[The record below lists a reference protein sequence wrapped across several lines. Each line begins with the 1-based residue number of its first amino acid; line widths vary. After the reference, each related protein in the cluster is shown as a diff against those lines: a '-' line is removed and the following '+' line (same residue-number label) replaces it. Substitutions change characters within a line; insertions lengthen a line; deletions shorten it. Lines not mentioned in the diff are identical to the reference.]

1 MKYLTILFTIALL
14 IVACTQVPMPS
25 QSPIPDPNSTMP
37 PDAPVT
43 SPPQIGSTPVE
54 TPDMPF
60 VPQPDD
66 ANLSRGS
73 VFINE
78 SELLIRESFPP
89 QIMLVLRGDLPTP
102 CHQLR
107 ADVKEP
113 DSENKIN
120 VEGYSVVDPDQV
132 CIQVLEP
139 FQANIDL
146 GTFPTGH
153 YTVWVNGEMTGEFD
167 T

>member
-1 MKYLTILFTIALL
+1 MKYLTIVFTIALL
-14 IVACTQVPMPS
+14 IVACTPAPMS
-25 QSPIPDPNSTMP
+25 NQSPVPEPNTLP

-43 SPPQIGSTPVE
+43 NPPQNGSTPME

-60 VPQPDD
+60 APKPDD
-66 ANLSRGS
+66 TKLLRGN

-89 QIMLVLRGDLPTP
+89 QITLSLSGDLPTP
-102 CHQLR
+102 CHELR
-107 ADVKEP
+107 VDVKDP
-113 DSENKIN
+113 DSKNKIN
-120 VEGYSVVDPDQV
+120 VKVYSVVDPDQV

-146 GTFPTGH
+146 GTFPSGH
-153 YTVWVNGEMTGEFD
+153 YTVWVNGDMVGEFD

>member
-1 MKYLTILFTIALL
+1 MKYLTTVCTIALL

-25 QSPIPDPNSTMP
+25 QSPMLEPSTLP

-43 SPPQIGSTPVE
+43 GPPRNGSTPME

-60 VPQPDD
+60 APKPNDK
-66 ANLSRGS
+66 NLTRGN
-73 VFINE
+73 VFIKE
-78 SELLIRESFPP
+78 SGLLIRESFPS
-89 QIMLVLRGDLPTP
+89 QITLSLSGDLPTP
-102 CHQLR
+102 CHELR
-107 ADVKEP
+107 VEIKEP

-120 VEGYSVVDPDQV
+120 VEVYSVVDPDQV

-146 GTFPTGH
+146 GTFPSGH
-153 YTVWVNGEMTGEFD
+153 YAVWVNGEIVGEFD
-167 T
+167 S

>member
-1 MKYLTILFTIALL
+1 MKSLNILFTIALL

-25 QSPIPDPNSTMP
+25 QPPVGEPNTLP

-43 SPPQIGSTPVE
+43 SPPQNGSTPMG

-60 VPQPDD
+60 APKPDD
-66 ANLSRGS
+66 KNLSRGN

-89 QIMLVLRGDLPTP
+89 QITLRISGDLPTP
-102 CHQLR
+102 CHELR
-107 ADVKEP
+107 VNVLAP
-113 DSENKIN
+113 DSENIIN
-120 VEGYSVVDPDQV
+120 VEVYSVVDPDLA

-146 GTFPTGH
+146 GTFPGGH
-153 YTVWVNGEMTGEFD
+153 YVVRVNGGILGEFD

>member
-1 MKYLTILFTIALL
+1 MKYLTTVFTIAFL
-14 IVACTQVPMPS
+14 IVACTQIPMPS
-25 QSPIPDPNSTMP
+25 QSPILEPSTLP

-43 SPPQIGSTPVE
+43 SPPQNGSTPME

-60 VPQPDD
+60 APKPNDK
-66 ANLSRGS
+66 NLTRGN

-78 SELLIRESFPP
+78 SGLLIRESFPP
-89 QIMLVLRGDLPTP
+89 QITLSLSGDLPTP
-102 CHQLR
+102 CHELR

-120 VEGYSVVDPDQV
+120 VEVYSVVDPDQV

-146 GTFPTGH
+146 GTFPSGH
-153 YTVWVNGEMTGEFD
+153 YTVWANGEMAGEFD

>member
-1 MKYLTILFTIALL
+1 MKYLTTVFTIAFL
-14 IVACTQVPMPS
+14 IVACTQIPMPS
-25 QSPIPDPNSTMP
+25 QSPVFGPSTLPPN
-37 PDAPVT
+37 APVT
-43 SPPQIGSTPVE
+43 GPPQNGSTPME

-60 VPQPDD
+60 APKPNDT
-66 ANLSRGS
+66 NLTRGN

-78 SELLIRESFPP
+78 SGLLIRESFPP
-89 QIMLVLRGDLPTP
+89 QITLSLSGDLPTP
-102 CHQLR
+102 CHELR
-107 ADVKEP
+107 VDFKEP

-120 VEGYSVVDPDQV
+120 AELYSVVDPDQV

-146 GTFPTGH
+146 GTFPSGH
-153 YTVWVNGEMTGEFD
+153 YTVWVNGEKAGEFD